1 MRRIWE
7 LAGILGVDPGPL
19 TLRELVWMYAG
30 RRREQWLHT
39 AHVMALLANCHRDP
53 KRRRRP
59 FDIADFLP
67 HDLKVLVRRASG
79 LRLTRGNLR
88 LLKPLFDKK
97 RS

>member
-30 RRREQWLHT
+30 RRREHWLHT
-39 AHVMALLANCHRDP
+39 AHIMALLANCHRDP
-53 KRRRRP
+53 KRMRRP
-59 FDIADFLP
+59 FDVADFLP
-67 HDLKVLVRRASG
+67 LDLKSTVRRATG
-79 LRLTRGNLR
+79 LRLTARNLR

>member
-39 AHVMALLANCHRDP
+39 SHVMALLANCHRDS
-53 KRRRRP
+53 KRMRRP
-59 FDIADFLP
+59 FDVADFLP
-67 HDLKVLVRRASG
+67 ADLKPTVRRAAG
-79 LRLTRGNLR
+79 LRLTTGNLR
-88 LLKPLFDKK
+88 MLKPLFDRK